1 MEEYLA
7 CSQEHS
13 IITHYALLPQ
23 EPIMTCLD
31 LFLDQKPSHQTK
43 QAPYGESEAGQ
54 DQHHKKLESHQQRED
69 NCLIHLP

>member
-7 CSQEHS
+7 CSKEHS

-31 LFLDQKPSHQTK
+31 LFLDQKPSQTK